1 MHGLFAPRLR
11 ENGAV
16 FLATVQRGTLYICG
30 TPIGN
35 LGDITLRSLEVLKT
49 VDIIAAEDTRHSR
62 KLLEHYGIKTP
73 LTSYHEHNEKGKA
86 PELVKRLEKGE
97 AVALISDAGMPG
109 ISDPGREVIQLCME
123 KGIPIDVLPG
133 ANAGLTALLL
143 SGMPNDHFLFHGF
156 LPSQASARK
165 KELKNYTQ
173 LPFTQ
178 IFYEAP
184 HRLLATLEDMREVF
198 GEREAAVVRE
208 ITKLH
213 QNVHKGNLS
222 VLIEEFRST
231 PPRGEICLLTAPY
244 VPSLPVGGE
253 EEWSEE
259 VQALIEM
266 GMKPNEAMKEVAQ
279 KYGVSKRE
287 VYQAVV
293 SQKKSKDN

>member
-1 MHGLFAPRLR
+1 M
-11 ENGAV
+11 
-16 FLATVQRGTLYICG
+16 ATVQGGTLYICA

-35 LGDITLRSLEVLKT
+35 LGDITLRALEVLKS
-49 VDIIAAEDTRHSR
+49 VDLIAAEDTRHSR
-62 KLLEHYGIKTP
+62 KLLDHYGITTP

-86 PELVKRLEKGE
+86 LELVKRLEQG
-97 AVALISDAGMPG
+97 ATIALISDAGMPG
-109 ISDPGREVIQLCME
+109 ISDPGQEIIQLCLAR
-123 KGIPIDVLPG
+123 GLSLDVLPG

-156 LPSQASARK
+156 LPSQSSARK
-165 KELKNYTQ
+165 KELQNYAQ

-184 HRLLATLEDMREVF
+184 HRLLATLGDILMVF

-222 VLIEEFRST
+222 ALIEEFQTNS
-231 PPRGEICLLTAPY
+231 PRGEICLLIAPY
-244 VPSLPVGGE
+244 IPTLPVGGA

-259 VQALIEM
+259 VEGLKEQ

-287 VYQAVV
+287 IYQAVLKYKN
-293 SQKKSKDN
+293 S